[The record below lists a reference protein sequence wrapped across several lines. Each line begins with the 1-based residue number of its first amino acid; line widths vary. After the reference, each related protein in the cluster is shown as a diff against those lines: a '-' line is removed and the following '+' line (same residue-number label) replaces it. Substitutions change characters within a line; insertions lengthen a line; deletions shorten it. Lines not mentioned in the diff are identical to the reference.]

1 MTDTVKDTLVLL
13 LVFLVISCSG
23 TNKDKEKRELLAS
36 EDFNTV
42 TIKDQYSVALPKY
55 MKEAKNLNRDAS
67 LQYQNIFK
75 EVYFVIIDEPKQELM
90 EVFKELD
97 EWDASKSVVQN
108 YRDIRLQ
115 FLSENVVIENQSAP
129 KVIDINGLEAEVLEI
144 DGKVA
149 PDHELAY
156 TLGFV
161 EGKDHVY
168 MITAWTLK
176 EKRERLKTTFER
188 AITSFEQL

>member
-1 MTDTVKDTLVLL
+1 MIKNTILFLFILL
-13 LVFLVISCSG
+13 MVSCSG
-23 TNKDKEKRELLAS
+23 TGKNKEKKELLAS

-42 TIKDQYSVALPKY
+42 TIKDQYSIALPKY

-75 EVYFVIIDEPKQELM
+75 EVYFVVIDEPKQELM

-97 EWDASKSVVQN
+97 EWDESKSVVQN

-115 FLSENVVIENQSAP
+115 FLSENVAIEDQTTP
-129 KVIDINGLEAEVLEI
+129 KTMKINGLDAEILEI

-149 PDHELAY
+149 PDYELAY

-176 EKRERLKTTFER
+176 DKKEKLKETFEQ
-188 AITSFEQL
+188 AIASFEQL